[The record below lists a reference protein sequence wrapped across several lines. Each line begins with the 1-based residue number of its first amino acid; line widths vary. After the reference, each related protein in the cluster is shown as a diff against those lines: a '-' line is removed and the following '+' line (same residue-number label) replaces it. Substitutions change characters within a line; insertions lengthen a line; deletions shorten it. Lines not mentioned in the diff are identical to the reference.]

1 VSRAHI
7 LVVCHANVARSV
19 AAAYLLT
26 GDLSVRGV
34 DVEVATA
41 GTHATEGQHV
51 SSRTE
56 SSLATAIGAP
66 VALHAHRAHQLTDD
80 DVASA
85 DLIVAMEAAQVRALR
100 RTHEDAAA
108 KVATLGLLAR
118 ELPEGSSPLAARVAT
133 MQLSAREPDDR
144 DDVVDP
150 AGGDDAV
157 YEATMA
163 VLVERCAQLAARLS
177 C

>member
-1 VSRAHI
+1 VSPARI

-26 GDLSVRGV
+26 GDLAARGV
-34 DVEVATA
+34 DVEIATA

-56 SSLATAIGAP
+56 SSLAVTIGST
-66 VALHAHRAHQLTDD
+66 VALSSHRAHQLTDD

-85 DLIVAMEAAQVRALR
+85 DLIVAMEAAQVRTLR
-100 RTHEDAAA
+100 RTHHRAAPKA
-108 KVATLGLLAR
+108 ATLGWLAR
-118 ELPEGSSPLAARVAT
+118 ELPEGSGPLGARVAA
-133 MQLSAREPDDR
+133 MHLSDREPDDR

-150 AGGDDAV
+150 AGGDDAA

-163 VLVERCAQLAARLS
+163 LLVERCAQLARRLS
-177 C
+177 T